1 MPSGP
6 PQPIQQNAASLD
18 LSTRFVQSKT
28 VSTSPTGATIAAI
41 ASITVPQNLVIA
53 AGAQLWAWFAVA
65 LDGDGSALT
74 IELRKTNAAGA
85 VVATSGA
92 FDVVGGA
99 SAIYSI
105 NGFDTTPSTPGQVY
119 ALCVT
124 VQDASGASTVSA
136 VSLAA
141 LVV

>member
-18 LSTRFVQSKT
+18 LSTRFFQSKT
-28 VSTSPTGATIAAI
+28 VSASPPDDTITVV
-41 ASITVPQNLVIA
+41 ASVAVPQNLVIA
-53 AGAQLWAWFAVA
+53 AGAQIWAWLSVA
-65 LDGDGSALT
+65 LDGDASAVT
-74 IELRKTNAAGA
+74 VALRKTNAAGA
-85 VVATSGA
+85 VVATSDPIVVAGA
-92 FDVVGGA
+92 FG
-99 SAIYSI
+99 IYSI

-136 VSLAA
+136 VSLAV

>member
-18 LSTRFVQSKT
+18 LSTRFFQSKT
-28 VSTSPTGATIAAI
+28 VSASPPDDTITVV
-41 ASITVPQNLVIA
+41 ASVAVPQNLVIA
-53 AGAQLWAWFAVA
+53 AGAQLWAWFA
-65 LDGDGSALT
+65 LTIDGDGSGLT
-74 IELRKTNAAGA
+74 VELRKTNAAGA
-85 VVATSGA
+85 VVATSGDVPVSAGDSTA
-92 FDVVGGA
+92 F
-99 SAIYSI
+99 SI

-136 VSLAA
+136 VSLAV

>member
-18 LSTRFVQSKT
+18 LSTRFVQTKT
-28 VSTSPTGATIAAI
+28 VSASPPDDTITVV
-41 ASITVPQNLVIA
+41 ASVAVPQNLVIA
-53 AGAQLWAWFAVA
+53 AGAQIWGWLSVA
-65 LDGDGSALT
+65 LDGDSTAVT
-74 IELRKTNAAGA
+74 VALRKTNAAGA
-85 VVATSGA
+85 VVAASDPIQVAGA
-92 FDVVGGA
+92 FGL
-99 SAIYSI
+99 YSI

-136 VSLAA
+136 VSLAV